1 MSYLKLTAILKGGGI
16 IMIQQVA
23 EFLFTKVQ
31 KKKRKKGRY
40 IVMIIIGRKGKAMG
54 EIVRKFEFRNGGVDR
69 WIGVK
74 KIKER
79 ERENRWYLTGNVTR
93 CHKGTFPMDQGQNI
107 LTYDIHK
114 WQVFHLVHVAVDRD
128 RISFFFFFLGV
139 NVISRS
145 VTKFYDFIIYTS
157 HHR

>member
-54 EIVRKFEFRNGGVDR
+54 EIVRKFEFRNGGVDG

-74 KIKER
+74 KKR
-79 ERENRWYLTGNVTR
+79 ERENRWYLTRNVTR

>member
-74 KIKER
+74 KKR